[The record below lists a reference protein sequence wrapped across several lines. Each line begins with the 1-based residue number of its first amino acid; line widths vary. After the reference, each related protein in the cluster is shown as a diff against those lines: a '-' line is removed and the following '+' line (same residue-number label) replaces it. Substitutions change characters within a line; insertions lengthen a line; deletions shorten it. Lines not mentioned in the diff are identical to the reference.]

1 MINSLNIFLPDTNVV
16 AEEWNANFNA
26 IRQSNTACADA
37 IQDAKDTLAFPDDLS
52 GVYSYLRRLKNS
64 TQIVEAEV
72 TVHAEQEYYKRLA
85 AAQDLQITIPVGMN
99 GESRIAIYI
108 PDNRSQKPFSVSY
121 SGSQTI
127 INHYNDA
134 GFDAGY
140 YYIMIYETAGIA
152 YVKLIWTG
160 A

>member
-1 MINSLNIFLPDTNVV
+1 MINSLNVFLQDTNVV
-16 AEEWNANFNA
+16 AEEWNANFSA
-26 IRQSNTACADA
+26 ISQSNTSCADA
-37 IQDAKDTLAFPDDLS
+37 IEDANNTLAFPNDLS
-52 GVYSYLRRLKNS
+52 GVYSYLRRLPNS
-64 TQIVEAEV
+64 TEIPGNDI
-72 TVHAEQEYYKRLA
+72 TVHAEKEYYKSLSST
-85 AAQDLQITIPVGMN
+85 QNLQITIPVGMN
-99 GESRIAIYI
+99 GEARIAIYI
-108 PDNRSQKPFSVSY
+108 PNNRSQKPFDVNY
-121 SGSQTI
+121 KGAQKI